1 MVLYNSS
8 CPTVATDC
16 YSVPPATLPLLPRRG
31 LRWNLE
37 QTEMRFGGLVSTSN
51 LLEADE
57 VHVESDADLIWTTQL
72 HDPVGSSGGS
82 DSEGRG
88 GGGGGGGGGSQ

>member
-1 MVLYNSS
+1 MPAPQSPLTAAPS
-8 CPTVATDC
+8 
-16 YSVPPATLPLLPRRG
+16 ATLLPPPRRRG
-31 LRWNLE
+31 LRWNLD

-72 HDPVGSSGGS
+72 HEGGGSS
-82 DSEGRG
+82 G
-88 GGGGGGGGGSQ
+88 GGGGGGQ